1 MPLCKESLII
11 INEVKNIREEDL
23 FMKKAVPITLLTG
36 YLGSGKT
43 TLINHILTKQN
54 KYKIAVIVN
63 DIGEV
68 NIDAELIEHGGVVT
82 SKDDSLVALSNGCI
96 CCNLKMDLIEQIVDI
111 INQDKFDYIVIE
123 ASGICEPIPIAQ
135 SIMMI
140 PYMTSDR
147 GDNDI
152 CRLDS
157 VIAVVDALRLRDEFE
172 CGDSLK
178 SETIKDDD
186 IEKLLIEQLEFCNI
200 IILNK
205 VDEIGGEELAEVKA
219 VIRSIQPKATIIE
232 TNYAKVD
239 IEKILDTRLF
249 DFEEAT
255 MSAGWVEALDHHE
268 HEEISGEALEY
279 GISTFVYYR
288 RAPFNRQLFYEWLD
302 SKWDR
307 SIIRS
312 KGAIYFTDEM
322 DVAYMVESAGNSK
335 NLLAT
340 GPWVCALTKE
350 EQAVVLAQNPDILEE
365 WDDEYQDRM
374 NKIVFIGKNMDKEEI
389 ITKLDSMI
397 DL

>member
-1 MPLCKESLII
+1 
-11 INEVKNIREEDL
+11 
-23 FMKKAVPITLLTG
+23 MKRAVPITLLTG

-68 NIDAELIEHGGVVT
+68 NIDAKLIEQGGVVT

-96 CCNLKMDLIEQIVDI
+96 CCNLKMDLINQIVDI

-135 SIMMI
+135 SITMI
-140 PYMTSDR
+140 PYMTD
-147 GDNDI
+147 DNTFKDI

-157 VIAVVDALRLRDEFE
+157 VVAVVDALRLRDEFE

-178 SETIKDDD
+178 NETIEEDD

-205 VDEIGGEELAEVKA
+205 VNEISEEELSEVKA
-219 VIRSIQPKATIIE
+219 VIRSIQPRATIIE
-232 TNYAKVD
+232 TNYAEVD
-239 IEKILDTRLF
+239 VEKILDTKLF

-255 MSAGWVEALDHHE
+255 MSAGWVEALEHHDHDE
-268 HEEISGEALEY
+268 YDEESGEALEY

-288 RAPFNRQLFYEWLD
+288 RAPFNRQMFYEWLD
-302 SKWDR
+302 SKWNK

-312 KGAIYFTDEM
+312 KGAVYFTDEM

-340 GPWVCALTKE
+340 GPWVCALTNE
-350 EQAVVLAQNPDILEE
+350 EQALVFAQNPDILEE
-365 WDDEYQDRM
+365 WDDKYQDRM
-374 NKIVFIGKNMDKEEI
+374 NKIVFIGKDMDKEAI
-389 ITKLDSMI
+389 IAKLDSMI